1 MHHPQTK
8 PLVTVVTAVR
18 NLVRAGRSAAVI
30 ECLESVHQQDYPQI
44 EHLVI
49 DGASDDGTLE
59 LLRPYETKGW
69 IKIYSEADN
78 GLYDAFNKG
87 LARASGKYINFMNS
101 DDHFIED
108 RAVSLSVKRLEES
121 RADISYS
128 DWRQDNMPDLCQAR
142 LPKLFFSMP
151 FCHQTVFCKT
161 SLLRKMGGFDERY
174 PIAAD
179 RHFLYRAFVASNKF
193 VKVKMPLAFFRMG
206 GWSTRNSELT
216 MEEDYRLFKEYAKS
230 LGQWDEKRLQHYFNY
245 QTLPLSA
252 VGRLSSAQSIWVRLT
267 CYAYVLHYQRY
278 LWRQKLK
285 ALRRWFFTF
294 HTRKGQRLVRIL
306 GINLISEEK
315 R

>member
-8 PLVTVVTAVR
+8 SLVTVVTAVR

-108 RAVSLSVKRLEES
+108 RAVSLSVKRLEKAE
-121 RADISYS
+121 RIFLTLIGG
-128 DWRQDNMPDLCQAR
+128 RIICPICVRPDCRNCFSLCRFAIR
-142 LPKLFFSMP
+142 RFFAKRH
-151 FCHQTVFCKT
+151 CCGKW
-161 SLLRKMGGFDERY
+161 
-174 PIAAD
+174 AA
-179 RHFLYRAFVASNKF
+179 
-193 VKVKMPLAFFRMG
+193 
-206 GWSTRNSELT
+206 LT
-216 MEEDYRLFKEYAKS
+216 NVIR
-230 LGQWDEKRLQHYFNY
+230 
-245 QTLPLSA
+245 
-252 VGRLSSAQSIWVRLT
+252 
-267 CYAYVLHYQRY
+267 
-278 LWRQKLK
+278 
-285 ALRRWFFTF
+285 
-294 HTRKGQRLVRIL
+294 
-306 GINLISEEK
+306 
-315 R
+315 

>member
-1 MHHPQTK
+1 
-8 PLVTVVTAVR
+8 
-18 NLVRAGRSAAVI
+18 
-30 ECLESVHQQDYPQI
+30 
-44 EHLVI
+44 
-49 DGASDDGTLE
+49 
-59 LLRPYETKGW
+59 
-69 IKIYSEADN
+69 
-78 GLYDAFNKG
+78 
-87 LARASGKYINFMNS
+87 
-101 DDHFIED
+101 
-108 RAVSLSVKRLEES
+108 
-121 RADISYS
+121 
-128 DWRQDNMPDLCQAR
+128 MPDLCQAR

-179 RHFLYRAFVASNKF
+179 RHFLYRAFVAGNKF

-216 MEEDYRLFKEYAKS
+216 MEEDYRLFKEYAKP